1 MKAPLILLALSMGLG
16 LPAAHAG
23 QTFPSSDANGIQLA
37 QGIEIGPGGVRIA
50 PHHPYDRSYDEDRY
64 RRNGRG
70 YDEYGRMCRTFTTR
84 ETDDEGREVTKRI
97 RRCG

>member
-37 QGIEIGPGGVRIA
+37 QDFEIGPGGVRIS
-50 PHHPYDRSYDEDRY
+50 PRHSYDRPDDEDSRY
-64 RRNGRG
+64 RRYGRG
-70 YDEYGRMCRTFTTR
+70 YDEYGRGCRTVTIR
-84 ETDDEGREVTKRI
+84 ETDEYGREVTKRI
-97 RRCG
+97 RHC